1 MASITNL
8 MGGTSSSG
16 SIYGNR
22 NSHIISGLGS
32 GLDTESMIEGMV
44 QGYQEKITKLY
55 QDRTKV
61 QWKQEAYQGVSDKLV
76 EFYRNYMS
84 FAYSSSSNLFSAG
97 FFNSAVTTTAV
108 GKFAELVS
116 ATGKTNSDVVLNGV
130 KQLAQTAKYITS
142 GGTHFK
148 TGATESGGKLTAT
161 GEVIT
166 EKTNVSN
173 LEGTISVGYGKD
185 ATVTV
190 DLGKLDLVGKKP
202 DGTGEVDPKKLE
214 EAINK
219 QLADQKIDGKP
230 ANESVK
236 VEVGA
241 DGKISFTDKKN
252 AGNAVKVKDVT
263 GKLKEALETAP
274 DGNGD
279 SIKIKA
285 ESMKNAT
292 TEVNTLEA
300 LSGKK
305 VSFTLDGTTKEIT
318 LGENL
323 EKVDDVVKSLQSQLD
338 DKFGKGKV
346 TVEAKDITGK
356 DGKQGKALSFTVSSG
371 SNFSV
376 NSSVGSAL
384 GLGNNGLTSYLNMGS
399 TLEDVLGEHLK
410 GLTMTDMKTTKSFSA
425 TEDKDGSGNPI
436 YKDADGNV
444 VDKDGYLL
452 DADGK
457 TRKKGYE
464 LNINGKVV
472 GTFTKDTAMD
482 KVINSINSSD
492 AGVTVNYSKASNQF
506 VFTANESGSAGRVEI
521 AKAADGKDTLGTL
534 LFGEVKADGT
544 VSGTNSSGVNTYT
557 KGQDAIVEVTV
568 NGKKMTMNPSNNA
581 VEIDGLTI
589 SFTGT
594 FEAKKGEEVTFKS
607 ETNPDTIVDAVKKMV
622 EDYNKILEDVKDTY
636 GNQPLKKDGKGGRY
650 EPLTEK
656 DKEGMTES
664 EIKAYEEKAKTGIL
678 YMDRDLS
685 SLYNSMRSVLT
696 SNSGLLKSVGLSTE
710 YSNGR
715 TTLKLDETALRKA
728 IAEDPDAVRDAFS
741 ASKENGG
748 TQDGIM
754 AQMKQVVDNYAGT
767 SGARKGILI
776 EKAGSKY
783 SPTASLK
790 NQMLDKMGEI
800 DKLITKWQGKMADRV
815 DYYTKQFS
823 RMEVLL
829 QQMNSQSSA
838 LAGLMGG

>member
-1 MASITNL
+1 MASITSL
-8 MGGTSSSG
+8 MGGSSSSG
-16 SIYGNR
+16 SIYGDR

-44 QGYQEKITKLY
+44 QGYQQKITKLY

-97 FFNSAVTTTAV
+97 FFNSAVTTSAV
-108 GKFAELVS
+108 GKFAEMVS
-116 ATGKTNSDVVLNGV
+116 ATGKTNSDVVLKGV

-142 GGTHFK
+142 GGTHFN
-148 TGATESGGKLTAT
+148 TGALESGGKLTAT

-166 EKTNVSN
+166 EKTNVSS
-173 LEGTISVGYGKD
+173 LEGSISIGYGKD
-185 ATVTV
+185 TTLSI
-190 DLGKLDLVGKKP
+190 DLGKLDLFGKNQ
-202 DGTGEVDPKKLE
+202 DGTGAVDPKKLE

-219 QLADQKIDGKP
+219 QLAEQKINGKP
-230 ANESVK
+230 ASESVK

-241 DGKISFTDKKN
+241 DGKISFTDKTG
-252 AGNAVKVKDVT
+252 AGNSVTVKDVT
-263 GKLKEALETAP
+263 GKLKDTLTAAP
-274 DGNGD
+274 DGTSG
-279 SIKIKA
+279 SIQIKA
-285 ESMKNAT
+285 DTMQNAA

-300 LSGKK
+300 LSGKT
-305 VSFTLDGTTKEIT
+305 VSFTLDGKTKSIT

-323 EKVDDVVKSLQSQLD
+323 KTVDDVVKSLQDQLD
-338 DKFGKGKV
+338 ENFGKGKV
-346 TVEAKDITGK
+346 TVEAKDVTGK
-356 DGKQGKALSFTVSSG
+356 DGKMGKALSFTVASG

-376 NSSVGSAL
+376 NSTVGGAL
-384 GLGNNGLTSYLNMGS
+384 GLGKNGLTSYLNMGN
-399 TLEDVLGEHLK
+399 TLEDVLGDHLK
-410 GLTMTDMKTTKSFSA
+410 NLTTTDIKTTQAFSA
-425 TEDKDGSGNPI
+425 TEEKDDTGNPI
-436 YKDADGNV
+436 YKDTDGNV

-452 DADGK
+452 EEDGK

-482 KVINSINSSD
+482 RVISSINGSD
-492 AGVTVNYSKASNQF
+492 AGVTVNYSRTSKQF

-521 AKAADGKDTLGTL
+521 EKAADGKDTLGTL

-544 VSGTNSSGVNTYT
+544 VSGTNSSGVNKYT
-557 KGQDAIVEVTV
+557 KGQDAEVVVVV
-568 NGKKMTMNPSNNA
+568 NGKEMTMNPSNNA

-594 FEAKKGEEVTFKS
+594 FEAKPGEEMTFKS
-607 ETNPDTIVDAVKKMV
+607 ETNPDKIVDAVKKMV

-636 GNQPLKKDGKGGRY
+636 GNQPLKKNGQGGRY

-656 DKEGMTES
+656 DKEGMSES

-685 SLYNSMRSVLT
+685 SLYNSMRGVLT

-728 IAEDPDAVRDAFS
+728 IAEDPDAVRDAFT
-741 ASKENGG
+741 ASKDNGG
-748 TQDGIM
+748 SKDGIM

-783 SPTASLK
+783 SPTAALK
-790 NQMLDKMGEI
+790 NEMLDKMGEI
-800 DKLITKWQGKMADRV
+800 DKLISKWQGKMADRV